1 MDQDRAIDRNIA
13 IVEFHDVP
21 VFVAVMPSEVVCA
34 RRDPT
39 VFPFFLG
46 RWSGGLEEISPQ
58 FRTGDQELSERKVTA
73 FAQTLVVDVIHGC
86 QEKFSEQ

>member
-13 IVEFHDVP
+13 IVEFHYVP
-21 VFVAVMPSEVVCA
+21 VFVAVMPGQIVCA

-39 VFPFFLG
+39 VFSFFLG
-46 RWSGGLEEISPQ
+46 RWSGGLEEVSPQ
-58 FRTGDQELSERKVTA
+58 FRTGDQELSEREVFA

-86 QEKFSEQ
+86 QEKFSEL